1 MFSRIYFGREREE
14 FSGHSAR
21 PDHKNG
27 LTKDNSR
34 KILRES
40 GGYGAFQSGVLRL
53 IAAERGNSDRLLP
66 AQRRAAGSFHRRQD
80 LGPLKA
86 CSMGKP
92 SSSDGLDALVRTRIE
107 NLRPKLLD
115 LSRRNPLISTK
126 LGPRSNSHLRAVDEL
141 PDVLFFK
148 LCNGDQLQFV
158 PLPPIDED
166 PRDEQTATFRD
177 ALINARL
184 TDDAYVAAMEA
195 VDRDGD
201 DYLDKTRAAERD
213 LRDRLRQQLGMAPR
227 VQKSEVN
234 LSQHAKNNGILPSYD
249 LPPIDAEHA
258 DGRHTD
264 DKIQML
270 LLPSDLERK
279 LNAIISKSR
288 TWLQETG
295 TNVLQVAFGFLEW
308 AEVERSESSF
318 APLILL
324 QVEVKRTRTPQGA
337 KYFLAGTGDEPE
349 LNAVLAEKL
358 RLDFSV
364 EMPKFE
370 GASVE
375 AYLADMGKVLPK
387 GKKWRVRR
395 QVAIGVFPS
404 ARMAM
409 YHDLDPSQS
418 DFPQNEIV
426 QSLLAGSESAGA
438 SPFAEEYG
446 IDEPE
451 IEAKVPCLVMDADS
465 SQFSVL
471 VDIADGRN
479 LAVEGPPGTGKSQ
492 TIVNV
497 IAAALAEN
505 KKVLFVAEKL
515 AALNVVKARL
525 EAVGL
530 GEFLLPLQAEKS
542 TREQVIESVRA
553 RLDMQKTSAVR
564 GYDSK
569 IEEYR
574 RIRQELAEYIEL
586 LTTEFDRSGL
596 TVHAILGK
604 SIATSDRL
612 SSIPSETLELCKLR
626 PEMQT
631 ATGLAGFAQLGQQ
644 IEKAHAETLNAGP
657 SWKDTRLVHPER
669 FIVEEAC
676 AIAKRASGEALELA
690 SALKALEPWTLEK
703 ETRPSLEA
711 LRKSLAACLDHLRQH
726 STELVRNVL
735 AEGRA
740 ELLASF
746 LKQCADLSA
755 SVDRIGSELS
765 EVPDATVLEKI
776 RQLEI
781 ICEREPL
788 AEIGEE
794 ALTETLQ
801 ANLESAKRAREIAAK
816 LAPLVAAYEAA
827 KNWALD
833 DIGRAHAL
841 CRDVGREALSMR
853 SGKLSE
859 YNAHYHL
866 RRLCE
871 EGRQLQ
877 QQRTSLSE
885 RMSLSVDI
893 PTEQLI
899 ACATSL
905 RTAGPFGF
913 LSSRYREAKRIFMA
927 ISRSPKY
934 SKIDA
939 LQNLDELV
947 AFRRK
952 SDDFVRQSEA
962 TGLFGLYYRG
972 LDTDFEP
979 FGRAARFFEV
989 LSTEFGG
996 HEQTSLRE
1004 FLRDGALNQLELL
1017 PAIPKTGI
1025 SISFASL
1032 DERIAA
1038 AEYEAARLKNVIA
1051 ELRPVAKVVTN
1062 QQIGLV
1068 EIRDVRLRLEALLSE
1083 RERLE
1088 DHQPIREL
1096 LSEKF
1101 DGHRTRREHLE
1112 ALSDWAKSVAN
1123 HVPLIRV
1130 ILDRGEPAEVSDAI
1144 GVALSADD
1152 KLTETLTK
1160 LADVAKIEVLTLTRG
1175 RSLPELASVL
1185 EQASLDGN
1193 GLFAF
1198 AAFATALTDAGP
1210 EGLMPLIQEKLKQG
1224 SLNGLGLQA
1233 EALAMRQLA
1242 KAVFVQLGRKL
1253 ARYRG
1258 AKLEELR
1265 VALAEKDREIIHLS
1279 RAQLRAKVKATARPP
1294 MGHGVGR
1301 KSTWTDMALIENEIS
1316 KKKRFIPVRD
1326 LTQRA
1331 GEALIELKPCWMMS
1345 PLAVAQYVPKGSV
1358 QFDLCIIDEASQ
1370 MPPESAIGALLRCSQ
1385 ALVVGDTN
1393 QLPPSNFFRSVI
1405 EDEEVDEDEAVLNES
1420 VLEMANG
1427 AFRPARRLRWHY
1439 RSRHSGL
1446 IKFSNRLVY
1455 DDALIVFP
1463 SPTETNARMGVEF
1476 RAVKGRYKAGT
1487 NPVEAKVMIDAIVEF
1502 MLTDPDRSLGIVTLN
1517 QKQRDL
1523 IIEEFE
1529 YAIANNRSV
1538 QKYLDTWRDRNDGL
1552 EEFFIK
1558 NLENVQGDERDVIFI
1573 GTVYGAEEPGARVM
1587 QRFGPINGLAGKRRL
1602 NVLFTRA
1609 KQKIV
1614 TFSSMTAA
1622 DIEAEENSNPGA
1634 HMLKRW
1640 LEYSA
1645 SGVLDA
1651 GDITEREADSDFE
1664 IFVADQIRAMGCA
1677 PVAQVGVA
1685 GYFVDIGVRHP
1696 DWPHGFVLG
1705 VECDGA
1711 TYHSA
1716 KSARDRDR
1724 LRQEILEGLGWK
1736 LHRIWSTDWFNNP
1749 RQEAEK
1755 LRAAIASQLAAL
1767 KLREKE
1773 FSKALQPL
1781 RDAKADEEEVGQPVR
1796 QLGGPIVVPSLRE
1809 LPSPSSE
1816 RRIEIG
1822 DTVRFRYLTDDKR
1835 VINVTISQGQSDTS
1849 QGIVHHLTP
1858 VASALLGAEEGDE
1871 IEVLVGSYIRP
1882 AIIESV
1888 SKGSAQRDTAN

>member
-1 MFSRIYFGREREE
+1 MGNFS
-14 FSGHSAR
+14 
-21 PDHKNG
+21 N
-27 LTKDNSR
+27 
-34 KILRES
+34 
-40 GGYGAFQSGVLRL
+40 
-53 IAAERGNSDRLLP
+53 
-66 AQRRAAGSFHRRQD
+66 
-80 LGPLKA
+80 
-86 CSMGKP
+86 
-92 SSSDGLDALVRTRIE
+92 SDGLNALVRTRIDH
-107 NLRPKLLD
+107 LRPKLLD

-126 LGPRSNSHLRAVDEL
+126 LGPRSNAHLRAVDEL

-148 LCNGDQLQFV
+148 LCNGDELQFQS
-158 PLPPIDED
+158 LPPIDED
-166 PRDEQTATFRD
+166 PRDEQTETFRD

-184 TDDAYVAAMEA
+184 TDDVYVAAMEA

-227 VQKSEVN
+227 AQKSEVN

-249 LPPIDAEHA
+249 LPPINSEHA

-295 TNVLQVAFGFLEW
+295 MNVLQVAFGFLEW

-324 QVEVKRTRTPQGA
+324 QAEVKRTRTPQGA
-337 KYFLAGTGDEPE
+337 RFFLAGTGDEPE

-364 EMPKFE
+364 EIPRFE

-375 AYLADMGKVLPK
+375 EYLAAVGRALPK

-418 DFPQNEIV
+418 EFPQSDIV
-426 QSLLAGSESAGA
+426 QSLLAGSASAGA
-438 SPFAEEYG
+438 SPFAEEYE

-465 SQFSVL
+465 SQYSVL
-471 VDIADGRN
+471 VDIAEGRN

-492 TIVNV
+492 TIVNA

-553 RLDMQKTSAVR
+553 RLDMRKTSAVR
-564 GYDSK
+564 DYEAK

-574 RIRQELAEYIEL
+574 RVRQELADYIEL
-586 LTTEFDRSGL
+586 LTTEFEGTGL

-612 SSIPSETLELCKLR
+612 SGISSETLELCKLR

-631 ATGLAGFAQLGQQ
+631 VAGLARVAQLGQQ
-644 IEKAHAETLNAGP
+644 IEKAHAETLTAGP
-657 SWKDTRLVHPER
+657 SWKDTRLIHPER
-669 FIVEEAC
+669 FTVEEAC
-676 AIAKRASGEALELA
+676 AVAKRASGEALELA
-690 SALKALEPWTLEK
+690 AALEALEPWGIEREARPDLEAIRQSLSVCMDQLEK
-703 ETRPSLEA
+703 
-711 LRKSLAACLDHLRQH
+711 H
-726 STELVRNVL
+726 STEFIRNVL
-735 AEGRA
+735 AGGRA

-746 LKQCADLSA
+746 LKKCFDLSA
-755 SVDRIGSELS
+755 SADRISVELS
-765 EVPDATVLEKI
+765 EAPDTAVEGKI
-776 RQLEI
+776 GQLEA
-781 ICEREPL
+781 ICERESL
-788 AEIGEE
+788 SEIDEE
-794 ALTETLQ
+794 ALTETWQ
-801 ANLESAKRAREIAAK
+801 ANLGSAKRAREIAKK
-816 LAPLVAAYEAA
+816 LAPLVSAFEAA

-841 CRDVGREALSMR
+841 CRDVGHEALSMR
-853 SGKLSE
+853 SGRLSE
-859 YNAHYHL
+859 PDAHYHL
-866 RRLCE
+866 RRLCA

-877 QQRTSLSE
+877 EERTRLTD

-893 PTEQLI
+893 PIERLVSY
-899 ACATSL
+899 ASSL

-913 LSSRYREAKRIFMA
+913 LSSHYREAKRICMA

-934 SKIDA
+934 SKIEG
-939 LQNLDELV
+939 LRNLDELV

-952 SDDFVRQSEA
+952 YDDFARRSEA
-962 TGLFGLYYRG
+962 SGLFGLHYRG

-979 FGRAARFFEV
+979 FGRAAGFFEAI
-989 LSTEFGG
+989 SAEFGG
-996 HEQTSLRE
+996 HEHASLRE
-1004 FLRDGALNQLELL
+1004 FLRDGALNQLDLL
-1017 PAIPKTGI
+1017 PAIPQTGI

-1038 AEYEAARLKNVIA
+1038 AEHEAERLGRVLS
-1051 ELRPVAKVVTN
+1051 ELRPLARVLRN
-1062 QQIGLV
+1062 QKISLA
-1068 EIRDVRLRLEALLSE
+1068 EIRDLKLRLEALLSFRKE
-1083 RERLE
+1083 L
-1088 DHQPIREL
+1088 DDDQSMREL
-1096 LSEKF
+1096 LNEKF
-1101 DGHRTRREHLE
+1101 GGHRTQRENLE
-1112 ALSDWAKSVAN
+1112 ELSAWAKSVENYA
-1123 HVPLIRV
+1123 PLLRN
-1130 ILDRGEPAEVSDAI
+1130 ILDRGEPAEASRAI
-1144 GVALSADD
+1144 CIALSADD
-1152 KLTETLTK
+1152 RLKATLAK
-1160 LADVAKIEVLTLTRG
+1160 LADVAKIEVHALAHG
-1175 RSLPELASVL
+1175 RSLAEIAAVL
-1185 EQASLDGN
+1185 EQASVDAN

-1198 AAFATALTDAGP
+1198 AAFATALADASP
-1210 EGLMPLIQEKLKQG
+1210 EGLIPLIQEKLGQG
-1224 SLNGLGLQA
+1224 SLDGLGLQA
-1233 EALAMRQLA
+1233 EALAVRQLA
-1242 KAVFVQLGRKL
+1242 KAVFARLGRKL

-1258 AKLEELR
+1258 TRLEELR
-1265 VALAEKDREIIHLS
+1265 ASLAEKDREIIRLS
-1279 RAQLRAKVKATARPP
+1279 RAQLRARVKVAARPP
-1294 MGHGVGR
+1294 MGNGVGR
-1301 KSTWTDMALIENEIS
+1301 KSTWTNMALIENEIS
-1316 KKKRFIPVRD
+1316 KKQRFIPVRD

-1405 EDEEVDEDEAVLNES
+1405 DEDDADEDEAVLNES

-1455 DDALIVFP
+1455 DDTLIVFP
-1463 SPTETNARMGVEF
+1463 SPTEAIASMGVEF
-1476 RAVKGRYKAGT
+1476 RAVRGRYKAGT
-1487 NPVEAKVMIDAIVEF
+1487 NPIEAKMMIDAIVEF
-1502 MLTDPDRSLGIVTLN
+1502 MQTDPDRSLGIVTLN

-1538 QKYLDTWRDRNDGL
+1538 QKYVDAWKERNDGL

-1622 DIEAEENSNPGA
+1622 DIEADESSNPGA

-1645 SGVLDA
+1645 TGVLDA
-1651 GDITEREADSDFE
+1651 GDVTEREADSDFE
-1664 IFVADQIRAMGCA
+1664 IFVADQIRAMGCT

-1685 GYFVDIGVRHP
+1685 GYFVDIGVRHT
-1696 DWPHGFVLG
+1696 DWSHGFVLG

-1755 LRAAIASQLAAL
+1755 LRAAIASQLGDL

-1773 FSKALQPL
+1773 FSKAIQPL
-1781 RDAKADEEEVGQPVR
+1781 RDEPEGREEVGQPV
-1796 QLGGPIVVPSLRE
+1796 GPPGDPIV
-1809 LPSPSSE
+1809 LPSVNEVSSHSSE

-1822 DTVRFRYLTDDKR
+1822 DTVRFRYLTDDKK

-1882 AIIESV
+1882 AIIERV
-1888 SKGSAQRDTAN
+1888 SKGSARGDAQT

>member
-1 MFSRIYFGREREE
+1 
-14 FSGHSAR
+14 
-21 PDHKNG
+21 
-27 LTKDNSR
+27 
-34 KILRES
+34 
-40 GGYGAFQSGVLRL
+40 
-53 IAAERGNSDRLLP
+53 
-66 AQRRAAGSFHRRQD
+66 
-80 LGPLKA
+80 
-86 CSMGKP
+86 MGKP